1 MSENNGE
8 RHPAS
13 SVLPRDVDGMPGAHL
28 THSATSTHPFAD
40 AYMAAECI
48 DRFTRNFAESSRR
61 WEMVVYP
68 SLFAFIVLAAYGFFL
83 IYSLSHDI
91 SNMTRE
97 VQRLTITVGAMLDDM
112 DLMAANMQA
121 VSGTMDQVSRKMDA
135 LQPMLRSVESLDRS
149 AQSMSVTTSAMG
161 HQLGFMNAHM
171 WHMNHNFTPRG
182 MMTNFMRW

>member
-13 SVLPRDVDGMPGAHL
+13 SVLPRDVGGLPGARPPSP
-28 THSATSTHPFAD
+28 TNANPFAD

-61 WEMVVYP
+61 WEMIVYP

-83 IYSLSHDI
+83 VYSLSHDI
-91 SNMTRE
+91 SNMTKE
-97 VQRLTITVGAMLDDM
+97 VQRLTITVGSMLNDM

-121 VSGTMDQVSRKMDA
+121 VSGTMDQVSRKMDS
-135 LQPMLRSVESLDRS
+135 LEPMLKSVESLDRS
-149 AQSMSVTTSAMG
+149 AQTMSVNTSAMG

-171 WHMNHNFTPRG
+171 WHMNQHFTPRG